1 MCEVDQ
7 EYQPEQNEKH
17 GTDQRKVLAPDLKE
31 CLRDEECDDDEDQPD
46 QNLRSPI
53 TVL

>member
-31 CLRDEECDDDEDQPD
+31 CLWDEERNDHEDQPD
-46 QNLRSPI
+46 QSLRPPVPI
-53 TVL
+53 L